1 MHQELDLLYQAFF
14 IAINNSLVYNK
25 ALNLRGLFMIVV
37 DTANMVIFPVQK
49 KYGSRLLTAEQ
60 GQAVYSDIK
69 ALLDEG
75 KTVSLNFKDVAIIG
89 GPFLNNA
96 IGVLYKDFSE
106 SDLLS
111 RLHYT
116 QISQHNLQVIRM
128 VTDNSIKFYH
138 KYKGA

>member
-1 MHQELDLLYQAFF
+1 MRRELDPPYQAFF
-14 IAINNSLVYNK
+14 VAINNGLLYNK
-25 ALNLRGLFMIVV
+25 FLNSRGLFMIVV
-37 DTANMVIFPVQK
+37 DTSNMVIISVEK
-49 KYGSRLLTAEQ
+49 KFGSRLLTAEQ
-60 GQAVYSDIK
+60 GQTFYTYIK
-69 ALLDEG
+69 SLLDEG
-75 KTVSLNFKDVAIIG
+75 KTVSLNFEDVAIIG

-128 VTDNSIKFYH
+128 VVDNSVKFYQ

>member
-1 MHQELDLLYQAFF
+1 
-14 IAINNSLVYNK
+14 
-25 ALNLRGLFMIVV
+25 MIVV
-37 DTANMVIFPVQK
+37 DTSNMVIISVEK
-49 KYGSRLLTAEQ
+49 KFGSRLLTAEQ
-60 GQAVYSDIK
+60 GQTFYTYIK
-69 ALLDEG
+69 SLLDEG
-75 KTVSLNFKDVAIIG
+75 KTVSLNFEDVAIIG

-128 VTDNSIKFYH
+128 VVDNSVKFYQ